1 MMKKLNLLKT
11 KQPKEQEQGGRSVES
26 SKQFKKNTM
35 IGLATTL
42 VVVIIINVISSF
54 LFYRIDL
61 TKDKRH
67 SLSPSTIEMLKN
79 LEDKV
84 YIRVYLKGKDQPADY
99 QLFAKQVEQML
110 QDFRSYSKN
119 VYFEFIDPL
128 EGKSNDEVNSI
139 LGEFVKKGLDPI
151 PVSRE
156 DANGYSTHMVIP
168 GAIVTYR
175 DHEYPAKLV
184 VADPSGSDWLQ
195 YSIEELE
202 YNLVS
207 PMRRLMKTEKPNVAF
222 LDGHGELDF
231 WSTCWTAMQ
240 LQRFYNVSRITLDGK
255 INSLRNISLADST
268 GQNLKLGENKYD
280 VLIVAQPT
288 EPFREYDKYIIDQ
301 FIMRGGKVLWLIDNT
316 TASLD
321 SLQSV
326 PEFFATPRSL
336 YINDLFFTYGVRIN
350 TNLIQDL
357 SCMPIPQQVS
367 VIGDQPQYKF
377 MAFPYCLDIV
387 NFSDH
392 PIVRNIKEIKSEF
405 AGSIDIV
412 GSGENLKKTVLMTS
426 SERSKLV
433 PTPSIVT
440 LKVGLTQPNPQEFAF
455 KNLPVAVLVEGEF
468 QSAYKGILPAEFDTI
483 KELDYRDK
491 SVYTRQI
498 FVSDGDIIRNPFDKK
513 RNQPY
518 PAGYDIYT
526 RTMFDNTQFIV
537 NCVNYLCADDDL
549 LQLRAK
555 NFKIG
560 NLNNEKI
567 RGKKTKWAVLNIAV
581 PLALIVIMGIILIFV
596 RNFKYGKKVKN
607 NVHPS
612 ASQNQPKKK

>member
-1 MMKKLNLLKT
+1 MKKNNSKKNNRQT
-11 KQPKEQEQGGRSVES
+11 EGGR
-26 SKQFKKNTM
+26 QFKKNTL
-35 IGLATTL
+35 IGLLIAL
-42 VVVIIINVISSF
+42 AAVIVVNIISSF

-67 SLSPSTIEMLKN
+67 SLSKGTIEMLNN
-79 LEDKV
+79 LEDRV

-99 QLFAKQVEQML
+99 QLFAKQVEQVL

-128 EGKSNDEVNSI
+128 EGKTTEEVNSI

-156 DANGYSTHMVIP
+156 DVNGYSTHMVIP
-168 GAIVTYR
+168 GAIISYR
-175 DHEYPAKLV
+175 DHEYPTKLV
-184 VADPSGSDWLQ
+184 VADPAGADWMQ

-202 YNLVS
+202 YNLVA
-207 PMRRLMKTEKPNVAF
+207 PIRRLLKTEKPSVAF

-231 WSTCWTAMQ
+231 WNTCWTGMR

-255 INSLRNISLADST
+255 INCLRNISIEDSVKQT
-268 GQNLKLGENKYD
+268 LRLGNNKYD
-280 VLIVAQPT
+280 VLIIAQPT
-288 EPFREYDKYIIDQ
+288 QPFKEYDKYIIDQ

-321 SLQSV
+321 SLQNS

-336 YINDLFFTYGVRIN
+336 YINDLLFTYGVRIN
-350 TNLIQDL
+350 PNLIQDL
-357 SCMPIPQQVS
+357 SCLPIPQQVGM
-367 VIGDQPQYKF
+367 IGDQPQFKL

-387 NFSDH
+387 NFGDH

-405 AGSIDIV
+405 AGSIDLV
-412 GSGENLKKTVLMTS
+412 GKNADLKKTMLMCS

-440 LKVGLTQPNPQEFAF
+440 LKVGVAQPNPQEFAF
-455 KNLPVAVLVEGEF
+455 RNLPVAVLVEGEF
-468 QSAYKGILPAEFDTI
+468 ESAFKGILPVEFDTI
-483 KELDYRDK
+483 KELDFRPK
-491 SVYTRQI
+491 STYTRQI
-498 FVSDGDIIRNPFDKK
+498 FVSDGDIIRNPFDRK

-526 RTMFDNTQFIV
+526 RKMYDNTEFIV

-549 LQLRAK
+549 LQLRSK
-555 NFKIG
+555 NFRIG
-560 NLNNEKI
+560 SLNKEKV
-567 RGKKTKWAVLNIAV
+567 RGRKTFLASINIII
-581 PLALIVIMGIILIFV
+581 PLALIALMGVVLILMRKIRFS
-596 RNFKYGKKVKN
+596 KKINK
-607 NVHPS
+607 
-612 ASQNQPKKK
+612 

>member
-1 MMKKLNLLKT
+1 MKLFGKKSNT
-11 KQPKEQEQGGRSVES
+11 KQYADGSR
-26 SKQFKKNTM
+26 QFKRNTLL
-35 IGLATTL
+35 GLLVAIL
-42 VVVIIINVISSF
+42 VVLAVNILSSF
-54 LFYRIDL
+54 LFFRIDL

-67 SLSPSTIEMLKN
+67 SLSKGTIEMLEN
-79 LEDKV
+79 LEDRIYV
-84 YIRVYLKGKDQPADY
+84 RVYLKGKDQPADY

-110 QDFRSYSKN
+110 QDFRSYSKK

-128 EGKSNDEVNSI
+128 EGKTNDEVNGI

-151 PVSRE
+151 PISRE
-156 DANGYSTHMVIP
+156 DANGFSTHMVIP
-168 GAIVTYR
+168 GAIVSYR

-184 VADPSGSDWLQ
+184 VADPSGADWLQ

-207 PMRRLMKTEKPNVAF
+207 PIRRLMKTEKPNVAF

-240 LQRFYNVSRITLDGK
+240 LQRFYNTSRIILDGK
-255 INSLRNISLADST
+255 INALRHISVADSASQT
-268 GQNLKLGENKYD
+268 LKLGDNRYD

-288 EPFREYDKYIIDQ
+288 KPFNEYDKYILDQ

-321 SLQSV
+321 SLQST

-350 TNLIQDL
+350 PNLIQDL
-357 SCMPIPQQVS
+357 SCLPIPQQVGM
-367 VIGDQPQYKF
+367 IGDQPQFKF
-377 MAFPYCLDIV
+377 MAFPYSLDVV

-392 PIVRNIKEIKSEF
+392 PIVRNIKEIKSDF
-405 AGSIDIV
+405 AGSIDLV
-412 GSGENLKKTVLMTS
+412 GKNANLQKTVLMTS

-440 LKVGLTQPNPQEFAF
+440 LKVGIAKPNIQEFAF
-455 KNLPVAVLVEGEF
+455 RNLPMAVLVEGEF
-468 QSAYKGILPAEFDTI
+468 ESAFKGILPVEFDTL
-483 KELDYRDK
+483 KELDYRAK
-491 SVYTRQI
+491 SVPTRQI
-498 FVSDGDIIRNPFDKK
+498 FVADGDIIRNPFDKK

-526 RTMFDNTQFIV
+526 RTMFDNTQFII

-560 NLNNEKI
+560 ALAPDKI
-567 RGKKTKWAVLNIAV
+567 RSRKTLLATLNIV
-581 PLALIVIMGIILIFV
+581 IPLLLISILGVVLILT
-596 RNFKYGKKVKN
+596 RKLKYSR
-607 NVHPS
+607 S
-612 ASQNQPKKK
+612 AKTDTNISSQQRQ

>member
-1 MMKKLNLLKT
+1 MKKNFNT
-11 KQPKEQEQGGRSVES
+11 KN
-26 SKQFKKNTM
+26 SKQFKKNTI
-35 IGLATTL
+35 IGLIAAL
-42 VVVIIINVISSF
+42 VIVLIINIISSF
-54 LFYRIDL
+54 LFFRIDL

-67 SLSPSTIEMLKN
+67 SLSPSTIEILKN
-79 LEDKV
+79 LDDKV

-128 EGKSNDEVNSI
+128 DSKNNEEVNSI
-139 LGEFVKKGLDPI
+139 LAEFVKKGLEPI
-151 PVSRE
+151 PISRE

-168 GAIVTYR
+168 GAIISYQN
-175 DHEYPAKLV
+175 HEYPAKLV
-184 VADPSGSDWLQ
+184 VADPSGADWMQ

-207 PMRRLMKTEKPNVAF
+207 PIRRLIKTEKPNVAF

-255 INSLRNISLADST
+255 INSLRHISVADSASQT
-268 GQNLKLGENKYD
+268 LKLGENKYD

-288 EPFREYDKYIIDQ
+288 QPFKEYDKYIIDQ

-321 SLQSV
+321 SLQST
-326 PEFFATPRSL
+326 PEFFATPRAL

-350 TNLIQDL
+350 PNLIQDL

-367 VIGDQPQYKF
+367 MIGDQPQYKF

-392 PIVRNIKEIKSEF
+392 PIVRNIKEIKSDF
-405 AGSIDIV
+405 AGTIDLV
-412 GSGENLKKTVLMTS
+412 GNSEELQKTVLMTS

-440 LKVGLTQPNPQEFAF
+440 LKVGLTKPNMQEYAF
-455 KNLPVAVLVEGEF
+455 RNLPVAVLVEGQF
-468 QSAYKGILPAEFDTI
+468 KSAFKGILPIEFDTI

-491 SVYTRQI
+491 SVPTRQI
-498 FVSDGDIIRNPFDKK
+498 FVADGDIIRNPFDKK

-526 RTMFDNTQFIV
+526 RTMFDNTQFII

-560 NLNNEKI
+560 SLNNEII
-567 RGKKTKWAVLNIAV
+567 RSHKTLLSILNICI
-581 PLALIVIMGIILIFV
+581 PLLLVIIMGIILIVLRKV
-596 RNFKYGKKVKN
+596 RFSKKR
-607 NVHPS
+607 
-612 ASQNQPKKK
+612 

>member
-1 MMKKLNLLKT
+1 MKKNNSKKNNRQT
-11 KQPKEQEQGGRSVES
+11 EGGR
-26 SKQFKKNTM
+26 QFKKNTL
-35 IGLATTL
+35 IGLLIAL
-42 VVVIIINVISSF
+42 AAVIVVNIISSF

-67 SLSPSTIEMLKN
+67 SLSKGTIEMLNN
-79 LEDKV
+79 LEDRV

-99 QLFAKQVEQML
+99 QLFAKQVEQVL

-128 EGKSNDEVNSI
+128 EGKTTEEVNSI

-168 GAIVTYR
+168 GAIISYR
-175 DHEYPAKLV
+175 DHEYPTKLV
-184 VADPSGSDWLQ
+184 VADPAGADWMQ

-202 YNLVS
+202 YNLVA
-207 PMRRLMKTEKPNVAF
+207 PIRRLLKTEKPTVAF

-231 WSTCWTAMQ
+231 WNTCWTGMR

-255 INSLRNISLADST
+255 INCLRNISIEDSVKQT
-268 GQNLKLGENKYD
+268 LRLGNNKYD
-280 VLIVAQPT
+280 VLIIAQPT
-288 EPFREYDKYIIDQ
+288 QPFKEYDKYIIDQ
-301 FIMRGGKVLWLIDNT
+301 FIMRGGKVLWLIDNS

-321 SLQSV
+321 SLQNA

-336 YINDLFFTYGVRIN
+336 YINDLLFTYGVRIN
-350 TNLIQDL
+350 SNLIQDL
-357 SCMPIPQQVS
+357 SCLPIPQQVGM
-367 VIGDQPQYKF
+367 IGDQPQFKL

-387 NFSDH
+387 NFGDH

-405 AGSIDIV
+405 AGSIDLV
-412 GSGENLKKTVLMTS
+412 GKNADLKKTMLMCS

-440 LKVGLTQPNPQEFAF
+440 LKVGVAQPNPQEFAF
-455 KNLPVAVLVEGEF
+455 RNLPVAVLVEGEF
-468 QSAYKGILPAEFDTI
+468 ESAFKGILPVEFDTI
-483 KELDYRDK
+483 KELDFRPK

-498 FVSDGDIIRNPFDKK
+498 FVSDGDIIRNPFDRK

-526 RTMFDNTQFIV
+526 RKMYDNTEFIV

-549 LQLRAK
+549 LQLRSK
-555 NFKIG
+555 SFRIG
-560 NLNNEKI
+560 SLNKEKV
-567 RGKKTKWAVLNIAV
+567 RGHKTLLASINIII
-581 PLALIVIMGIILIFV
+581 PLALIALMGVILILMRKIRFSKK
-596 RNFKYGKKVKN
+596 RNK
-607 NVHPS
+607 
-612 ASQNQPKKK
+612 

>member
-1 MMKKLNLLKT
+1 MKKNFNT
-11 KQPKEQEQGGRSVES
+11 KN
-26 SKQFKKNTM
+26 SKQFKKNTI
-35 IGLATTL
+35 IGLIAAL
-42 VVVIIINVISSF
+42 VIVLIINIISSF
-54 LFYRIDL
+54 LFFRIDL

-67 SLSPSTIEMLKN
+67 SLSPSTIEILKN
-79 LEDKV
+79 LDDKV

-128 EGKSNDEVNSI
+128 DSKNNEEVNSI
-139 LGEFVKKGLDPI
+139 LAEFVKKGLEPI
-151 PVSRE
+151 PISRE

-168 GAIVTYR
+168 GAIISYQN
-175 DHEYPAKLV
+175 HEYPAKLV
-184 VADPSGSDWLQ
+184 VADPSGADWMQ

-207 PMRRLMKTEKPNVAF
+207 PIRRLIKTEKPNVAF

-255 INSLRNISLADST
+255 INSLRHISVADSASQT
-268 GQNLKLGENKYD
+268 LKLGENKYD

-288 EPFREYDKYIIDQ
+288 QPFKEYDKYIIDQ

-321 SLQSV
+321 SLQST
-326 PEFFATPRSL
+326 PEFFATPRAL

-350 TNLIQDL
+350 PNLIQDL

-367 VIGDQPQYKF
+367 MIGDQPQYKF

-392 PIVRNIKEIKSEF
+392 PIVRNIKEIKSDF
-405 AGSIDIV
+405 AGTIDLV
-412 GSGENLKKTVLMTS
+412 GNSEELQKTVLMTS

-440 LKVGLTQPNPQEFAF
+440 LKVGLTKPNMQEYAF
-455 KNLPVAVLVEGEF
+455 QNLPVAVLVEGQF
-468 QSAYKGILPAEFDTI
+468 KSAFKGILPIEFDTI

-491 SVYTRQI
+491 SVPTRQI
-498 FVSDGDIIRNPFDKK
+498 FVADGDIIRNPFDKK

-526 RTMFDNTQFIV
+526 RTMFDNTQFII

-560 NLNNEKI
+560 SLNNEII
-567 RGKKTKWAVLNIAV
+567 RSHKTLLSILNICI
-581 PLALIVIMGIILIFV
+581 PLLLVIIMGIILIVLRKV
-596 RNFKYGKKVKN
+596 RFSKKR
-607 NVHPS
+607 
-612 ASQNQPKKK
+612 

>member
-1 MMKKLNLLKT
+1 MKKNSNTQK
-11 KQPKEQEQGGRSVES
+11 
-26 SKQFKKNTM
+26 SKQFKKNTLL
-35 IGLATTL
+35 GL
-42 VVVIIINVISSF
+42 VVALVIVLVINILSSF
-54 LFYRIDL
+54 LFFRIDL

-67 SLSPSTIEMLKN
+67 SLSPSTIEILKN

-128 EGKSNDEVNSI
+128 ESKTNEEVNSI
-139 LGEFVKKGLDPI
+139 LGEFLKKGLEPI
-151 PVSRE
+151 PISRE

-168 GAIVTYR
+168 GAIISYR
-175 DHEYPAKLV
+175 NHEYPARLV

-207 PMRRLMKTEKPNVAF
+207 PIRRLIKTEKPSVAF

-231 WSTCWTAMQ
+231 WNTCWTAMQ

-255 INSLRNISLADST
+255 INTLRHISVADSANQT
-268 GQNLKLGENKYD
+268 LKLGENKYD

-288 EPFREYDKYIIDQ
+288 QPFKEYDKYIIDQ

-321 SLQSV
+321 SLQST
-326 PEFFATPRSL
+326 PEFFATPRAL

-350 TNLIQDL
+350 PNLIQDL
-357 SCMPIPQQVS
+357 SCTPIPQQVS
-367 VIGDQPQYKF
+367 MIGDQPQYKF

-392 PIVRNIKEIKSEF
+392 PIVRNIKEIKSDF
-405 AGSIDIV
+405 AGTIDLV
-412 GSGENLKKTVLMTS
+412 GNSENLQKTVLMTS

-440 LKVGLTQPNPQEFAF
+440 LKVGLTKPNMQEYAF
-455 KNLPVAVLVEGEF
+455 RNLPVAVLVEGEF
-468 QSAYKGILPAEFDTI
+468 KSAFKGILPIEFDTI

-491 SVYTRQI
+491 SVPTRQI
-498 FVSDGDIIRNPFDKK
+498 FVSDGDIIRNPFDRK

-526 RTMFDNTQFIV
+526 RTMYDNTQFIV

-560 NLNNEKI
+560 SLNNDVVRKH
-567 RGKKTKWAVLNIAV
+567 KTLLSVLNICI
-581 PLALIVIMGIILIFV
+581 PLLLVIIMGVVLIIM
-596 RNFKYGKKVKN
+596 RKVKF
-607 NVHPS
+607 S
-612 ASQNQPKKK
+612 KKK

>member
-1 MMKKLNLLKT
+1 MKKDSENTQKQEMDNNLQNAGNKV
-11 KQPKEQEQGGRSVES
+11 QG
-26 SKQFKKNTM
+26 SKQFKRNTLL
-35 IGLATTL
+35 GLAVAL
-42 VVVIIINVISSF
+42 IAVIVINILSSF
-54 LFYRIDL
+54 LFFRLDL

-67 SLSPSTIEMLKN
+67 SLSSSTVEMLKS

-110 QDFRSYSKN
+110 QDFRGYSKN

-128 EGKSNDEVNSI
+128 ESKTNDEVNNI
-139 LGEFVKKGLDPI
+139 LAEFVKKGLDPI

-168 GAIVTYR
+168 GAIVSYR
-175 DHEYPAKLV
+175 GHEYPAKLV
-184 VADPSGSDWLQ
+184 VADPSGADWLQ

-202 YNLVS
+202 YNLIS
-207 PMRRLMKTEKPNVAF
+207 PIRRLMKTEKPNIAF

-240 LQRFYNVSRITLDGK
+240 LQRFYNVSRVTLDGK
-255 INSLRNISLADST
+255 INSLRNISIADSAKQT
-268 GQNLKLGENKYD
+268 LNLGENKYD
-280 VLIVAQPT
+280 VLVIAQPT
-288 EPFREYDKYIIDQ
+288 QPFKEYDKYIIDQ

-321 SLQSV
+321 SLQAV
-326 PEFFATPRSL
+326 PEFFATPRAL
-336 YINDLFFTYGVRIN
+336 YINDLLFTYGVRIN
-350 TNLIQDL
+350 PNLIQDL

-367 VIGDQPQYKF
+367 MIGDQPQYKF
-377 MAFPYCLDIV
+377 MAFPYSLDVV

-392 PIVRNIKEIKSEF
+392 PIVRNIKEVKSDF
-405 AGSIDIV
+405 AGTIDMV
-412 GSGENLKKTVLMTS
+412 GKDEKLSKTVLMTS

-440 LKVGLTQPNPQEFAF
+440 LKVGLTKPNMQEFAF
-455 KNLPVAVLVEGEF
+455 HNLPIAVLVEGEF
-468 QSAYKGILPAEFDTI
+468 ESAFKGILPAEFDTI

-491 SVYTRQI
+491 SVPTRQI
-498 FVSDGDIIRNPFDKK
+498 FISDGDIIRNPFDKK

-555 NFKIG
+555 SFKIG
-560 NLNNEKI
+560 SLNNEKV
-567 RGKKTKWAVLNIAV
+567 RSHKTLLAILNIGL
-581 PLALIVIMGIILIFV
+581 PLLLIAIMGTILIILRKV
-596 RNFKYGKKVKN
+596 RF
-607 NVHPS
+607 S
-612 ASQNQPKKK
+612 KKK

>member
-1 MMKKLNLLKT
+1 MKKNSNT
-11 KQPKEQEQGGRSVES
+11 QN
-26 SKQFKKNTM
+26 SKQFKKNTI
-35 IGLATTL
+35 IGLIAAL
-42 VVVIIINVISSF
+42 VIVLIINILSSF
-54 LFYRIDL
+54 LFFRIDL

-67 SLSPSTIEMLKN
+67 SLSPSTIEILKN

-128 EGKSNDEVNSI
+128 ESKSNEEVNSI
-139 LGEFVKKGLDPI
+139 LAEFLKKGLEPI
-151 PVSRE
+151 PISRE

-168 GAIVTYR
+168 GAIITYR
-175 DHEYPAKLV
+175 NHEYPARLV
-184 VADPSGSDWLQ
+184 VADPSGADWLQ

-207 PMRRLMKTEKPNVAF
+207 PIRRLVKTEKPSVAF

-255 INSLRNISLADST
+255 INSLRHISVADST
-268 GQNLKLGENKYD
+268 NQTLKLGENKYD

-288 EPFREYDKYIIDQ
+288 QPFKEYDKYIIDQ

-321 SLQSV
+321 SLQST

-350 TNLIQDL
+350 PNLIQDL
-357 SCMPIPQQVS
+357 SCTPIPQQVS
-367 VIGDQPQYKF
+367 MIGDQPQYKF

-392 PIVRNIKEIKSEF
+392 PIVRNIKEIKSDF
-405 AGSIDIV
+405 AGTIDLV
-412 GSGENLKKTVLMTS
+412 GNSDNLQKTVLMTS

-440 LKVGLTQPNPQEFAF
+440 LKVGLTKPNMQEYAF
-455 KNLPVAVLVEGEF
+455 HNLPVAVLVEGEF
-468 QSAYKGILPAEFDTI
+468 KSAFKGILPIEFDTI

-491 SVYTRQI
+491 SVPTRQI
-498 FVSDGDIIRNPFDKK
+498 FVSDGDIIRNPFDRK

-526 RTMFDNTQFIV
+526 RTMYDNTQFIV

-560 NLNNEKI
+560 SLNNDIVRKH
-567 RGKKTKWAVLNIAV
+567 KTLLSVLNICI
-581 PLALIVIMGIILIFV
+581 PLALVIIMGIILIV
-596 RNFKYGKKVKN
+596 LRKVKF
-607 NVHPS
+607 S
-612 ASQNQPKKK
+612 KKK

>member
-1 MMKKLNLLKT
+1 MKKNNSKKNNRQT
-11 KQPKEQEQGGRSVES
+11 EGGR
-26 SKQFKKNTM
+26 QFKKNTL
-35 IGLATTL
+35 IGLLIAL
-42 VVVIIINVISSF
+42 AAVIVVNIISSF

-67 SLSPSTIEMLKN
+67 SLSKGTIEMLN
-79 LEDKV
+79 SLEDRV

-99 QLFAKQVEQML
+99 QLFAKQVEQVL

-128 EGKSNDEVNSI
+128 EGKTTEEVNSI

-168 GAIVTYR
+168 GAIISYR
-175 DHEYPAKLV
+175 DHEYPTKLV
-184 VADPSGSDWLQ
+184 VADPAGADWMQ

-202 YNLVS
+202 YNLVA
-207 PMRRLMKTEKPNVAF
+207 PIRRLLKTEKPTVAF

-231 WSTCWTAMQ
+231 WNTCWTGMR

-255 INSLRNISLADST
+255 INCLRNISIEDSVKQT
-268 GQNLKLGENKYD
+268 LRLGNNKYD
-280 VLIVAQPT
+280 VLIIAQPT
-288 EPFREYDKYIIDQ
+288 QPFKEYDKYIIDQ

-321 SLQSV
+321 SLQNS

-336 YINDLFFTYGVRIN
+336 YINDLLFTYGVRIN
-350 TNLIQDL
+350 PNLIQDL
-357 SCMPIPQQVS
+357 SCLPIPQQVGM
-367 VIGDQPQYKF
+367 IGDQPQFKL

-387 NFSDH
+387 NFGDH

-405 AGSIDIV
+405 AGSIDLV
-412 GSGENLKKTVLMTS
+412 GKNADLKKTMLMCS

-440 LKVGLTQPNPQEFAF
+440 LKVGVAQPNPQEFAF
-455 KNLPVAVLVEGEF
+455 RNLPVAVLVEGEF
-468 QSAYKGILPAEFDTI
+468 ESAFKGILPVEFDTI
-483 KELDYRDK
+483 KELDFRPK
-491 SVYTRQI
+491 STYTRQI
-498 FVSDGDIIRNPFDKK
+498 FVSDGDIIRNPFDRK

-526 RTMFDNTQFIV
+526 RKMYDNTEFIV

-549 LQLRAK
+549 LQLRSK
-555 NFKIG
+555 NFRIG
-560 NLNNEKI
+560 SLNKEKV
-567 RGKKTKWAVLNIAV
+567 RGRKTFLASINIII
-581 PLALIVIMGIILIFV
+581 PLALIALMGVVLILMRKIRFS
-596 RNFKYGKKVKN
+596 KKINK
-607 NVHPS
+607 
-612 ASQNQPKKK
+612 

>member
-1 MMKKLNLLKT
+1 MKKNNSKKNNRQT
-11 KQPKEQEQGGRSVES
+11 EGGR
-26 SKQFKKNTM
+26 QFKKSTI
-35 IGLATTL
+35 IGLLIAL
-42 VVVIIINVISSF
+42 AAVIVVNIISSF

-67 SLSPSTIEMLKN
+67 SLSKGTIEMLNN
-79 LEDKV
+79 LEDRV

-99 QLFAKQVEQML
+99 QLFAKQVEQVL

-128 EGKSNDEVNSI
+128 EGKTTEEVNSI

-168 GAIVTYR
+168 GAIISYR
-175 DHEYPAKLV
+175 DHEYPTKLV
-184 VADPSGSDWLQ
+184 VADPAGADWMQ

-202 YNLVS
+202 YNLVA
-207 PMRRLMKTEKPNVAF
+207 PIRRLLKTDKPSVAF

-231 WSTCWTAMQ
+231 WNTCWVGMR

-255 INSLRNISLADST
+255 INSLRNISIEDSVK
-268 GQNLKLGENKYD
+268 QSIKLGPNKYD
-280 VLIVAQPT
+280 VLIIAQPT
-288 EPFREYDKYIIDQ
+288 QPFKEYDKYIIDQ

-321 SLQSV
+321 SLQNT
-326 PEFFATPRSL
+326 PELFATPRSL
-336 YINDLFFTYGVRIN
+336 YINDLLFTYGVRVN
-350 TNLIQDL
+350 PNLIQDL
-357 SCMPIPQQVS
+357 SCLPIPQQVGM
-367 VIGDQPQYKF
+367 IGDQPQFKL
-377 MAFPYCLDIV
+377 MAFPYTLDIV
-387 NFSDH
+387 NFGDH

-405 AGSIDIV
+405 AGSIDLV
-412 GSGENLKKTVLMTS
+412 GKNADLKKTMLMCS

-440 LKVGLTQPNPQEFAF
+440 LKVGVTQPNPQEFAF
-455 KNLPVAVLVEGEF
+455 RNLPIAVLVEGEF
-468 QSAYKGILPAEFDTI
+468 ESAFKGILPVEFDTL
-483 KELDYRDK
+483 KELDFRPK
-491 SVYTRQI
+491 SEYTRQI
-498 FVSDGDIIRNPFDKK
+498 FVSDGDIIRNPFDRK

-526 RTMFDNTQFIV
+526 RKMYDNTEFIV

-549 LQLRAK
+549 LQLRSK
-555 NFKIG
+555 NFRIG
-560 NLNNEKI
+560 SLNKEKI
-567 RGKKTKWAVLNIAV
+567 RGHKTFLASLNIVV
-581 PLALIVIMGIILIFV
+581 PLAIIAVMGIILILS
-596 RNFKYGKKVKN
+596 RKFKFSKK
-607 NVHPS
+607 
-612 ASQNQPKKK
+612 AKKK

>member
-1 MMKKLNLLKT
+1 MKKNNSKKNNRQT
-11 KQPKEQEQGGRSVES
+11 EGGR
-26 SKQFKKNTM
+26 QFKKNTL
-35 IGLATTL
+35 IGLLIAL
-42 VVVIIINVISSF
+42 AAVIVVNIISSF
-54 LFYRIDL
+54 LFFRIDL

-67 SLSPSTIEMLKN
+67 SLSKGTIEMLNN
-79 LEDKV
+79 LEDRV

-99 QLFAKQVEQML
+99 QLFAKQVEQVL

-128 EGKSNDEVNSI
+128 EGKTTEEVNSI

-151 PVSRE
+151 PISRE
-156 DANGYSTHMVIP
+156 DGSGYSTHMVIP
-168 GAIVTYR
+168 GAIISYR

-184 VADPSGSDWLQ
+184 VSDPSGSDWMQ

-207 PMRRLMKTEKPNVAF
+207 PIRRLLKTEKPSVAF

-231 WSTCWTAMQ
+231 WNTCWTGMR

-255 INSLRNISLADST
+255 INCLRNISIEDSVK
-268 GQNLKLGENKYD
+268 QSLKLGPNKYD
-280 VLIVAQPT
+280 VLIIAQPT
-288 EPFREYDKYIIDQ
+288 QPFKEYDKYIIDQ

-321 SLQSV
+321 SLQNT

-336 YINDLFFTYGVRIN
+336 YINDLLFSYGVRIN
-350 TNLIQDL
+350 PNLIQDL
-357 SCMPIPQQVS
+357 SCLPIPQQVGM
-367 VIGDQPQYKF
+367 IGDQPQFKF
-377 MAFPYCLDIV
+377 MAFPYILDIV
-387 NFSDH
+387 NFGDH

-405 AGSIDIV
+405 AGSIDLV
-412 GSGENLKKTVLMTS
+412 GKNADLKKTLLLCS

-440 LKVGLTQPNPQEFAF
+440 LQVGVSQPNPQEFAF
-455 KNLPVAVLVEGEF
+455 RNLPIAVLVEGEF
-468 QSAYKGILPAEFDTI
+468 ESAFKGILPVEFDTL
-483 KELDYRDK
+483 KELDFRPK
-491 SVYTRQI
+491 SEYTRQI
-498 FVSDGDIIRNPFDKK
+498 FVSDGDIIRNPFDRK

-526 RTMFDNTQFIV
+526 RKMYDNTEFIV

-549 LQLRAK
+549 LLLRSK
-555 NFKIG
+555 SFRIG
-560 NLNNEKI
+560 SLNKEKV
-567 RGKKTKWAVLNIAV
+567 RGHKTFIATLNIV
-581 PLALIVIMGIILIFV
+581 IPLVLVALMGGILILTRKIKF
-596 RNFKYGKKVKN
+596 
-607 NVHPS
+607 S
-612 ASQNQPKKK
+612 KKKSK